1 MDISF
6 DIHDL
11 KGSQISPSA
20 SLQEIQVHPNN
31 TNLIYAIFNDWR
43 EMEYIFAKIN
53 LKTKIVEIIDL
64 PEFNDVEK
72 QYIGLTDQKGKT
84 LTMNGPTPYLDLFED
99 QIYISN
105 ITDSAV
111 YILDLKNDTLQF
123 KQPNHK
129 IFNLSRKGPS
139 VPKTDSFETFKKK
152 F

>member
-64 PEFNDVEK
+64 PEFNDVE
-72 QYIGLTDQKGKT
+72 
-84 LTMNGPTPYLDLFED
+84 N
-99 QIYISN
+99 N
-105 ITDSAV
+105 I
-111 YILDLKNDTLQF
+111 
-123 KQPNHK
+123 
-129 IFNLSRKGPS
+129 
-139 VPKTDSFETFKKK
+139 
-152 F
+152 